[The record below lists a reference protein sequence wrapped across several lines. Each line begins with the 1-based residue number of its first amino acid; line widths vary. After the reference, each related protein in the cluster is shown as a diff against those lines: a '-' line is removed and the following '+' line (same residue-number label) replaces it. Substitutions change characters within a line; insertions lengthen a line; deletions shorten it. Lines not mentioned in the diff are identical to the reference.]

1 MASKL
6 EREIERQLRPLRE
19 SIFAFSAAVGFV
31 PTPHQVQLFTAVQ
44 NREPRIA
51 AKSGHGTGK
60 TGGSNVVGGWRGIQH
75 KNATVIVTAPTME
88 QCRSVWHKSFSKL
101 IAEAPHPLI
110 RALFHCTK
118 TRVVIGGLDTWGIRY
133 RTATRPE
140 DFQGIHDPHLTV
152 IEEEASGIERG
163 IQEAIEGTLTDVG
176 GDSMHVQIGNPN
188 TRDCGF
194 FDSFTIYRHRWHCMT
209 FNSEDSPLVSKDYGR
224 QIASLYGEKS
234 DVYRVRVLGEF
245 PHSDPGCIL
254 SIDELQECCNTPLF
268 DALSIRDSEGKAI
281 RQFGMDFARFG
292 GDENVIVRRSGN
304 AVLAIEFYPHTEP
317 QQVIARAFRMQQ
329 EAKWKD
335 TDCQYVAD
343 AGGIGEGIMY
353 DFTRAGKQL
362 HEFKSNHRSSSPD
375 FDNKITEAWFTF
387 AKKVRES
394 KVKIPNDRIL
404 LQQLS
409 TRQYYMTKKG
419 KMIVESKDEYKKR
432 TGQASPDRA
441 DAVVM
446 AFYDEGYAEMQ
457 SSHSTIRSQAPGK
470 RIWTASNVG
479 QVKSE

>member
-1 MASKL
+1 MSRIEK
-6 EREIERQLRPLRE
+6 EIERQLRPLRE
-19 SIFAFSAAVGFV
+19 SIFAFAAAVGV
-31 PTPHQVQLFTAVQ
+31 TPTPHQVQLFKAVQ
-44 NREPRIA
+44 AREPRIA

-60 TGGSNVVGGWRGIQH
+60 THSSNVIGLWRGIQH
-75 KNATVIVTAPTME
+75 KNATVIVTAPTLE
-88 QCRSVWHKSFSKL
+88 QCRSVWHKGVTK
-101 IAEAPHPLI
+101 IVAEAQHPVLRAMI
-110 RALFHCTK
+110 RCTK
-118 TRVVIGGLDTWGIRY
+118 TRVVIGGLDSWGIRY

-140 DFQGIHDPHLTV
+140 DFQGIHDKHLTI

-209 FNSEDSPLVSKDYGR
+209 FSSEDSPLVSKDYGR

-234 DVYRVRVLGEF
+234 DVYRVHVLGEF
-245 PHSDPGCIL
+245 PHSDPGCIM
-254 SIDELQECCNTPLF
+254 SIDELQECCNTTLY
-268 DALSIRDSEGKAI
+268 DAASVRDRDGRTI
-281 RQFGMDFARFG
+281 RQFGLDFARFG

-304 AVLAIEFYPHTEP
+304 AIVNLEFYPHTEP
-317 QQVIARAFRMQQ
+317 QQVITRAFRMQQ

-335 TDCQYVAD
+335 EDCTYIAD

-353 DFTRAGKQL
+353 DFIRAGKQL
-362 HEFKSNHRSSSPD
+362 HEFKSNHRSSSSD

-387 AKKVRES
+387 ARKVRES

-409 TRQYYMTKKG
+409 TRQYHMTKKG

-446 AFYDEGYAEMQ
+446 AFYDEGIAEMQ
-457 SSHSTIRSQAPGK
+457 SSLHSHSNEQAGK

-479 QVKSE
+479 RVSLE